1 MEYFADLHIHSC
13 LSPCGDED
21 MTPANI
27 CGMAKL
33 KGLDAIA
40 ICDHNSARNLPAA
53 QELCDAYGLL
63 LLPAWRSPPARRC
76 TCWAI
81 LKRWRLRWPLAKCCA
96 GTCPIKRTSPSFS
109 AASW

>member
-53 QELCDAYGLL
+53 QELCAAAARHGDHHPRGGAPAGL
-63 LLPAWRSPPARRC
+63 
-76 TCWAI
+76 
-81 LKRWRLRWPLAKCCA
+81 
-96 GTCPIKRTSPSFS
+96 F
-109 AASW
+109 